1 MELGVII
8 LYFILLGIL
17 TIYAFHRYI
26 LIFLF
31 RKYEKGG
38 IKPVDEFEQLP
49 MVTIQLPLYNEV
61 NVIERLLRSV
71 AVVEYPKEK
80 LEIQVLDDS
89 TDETQVLAQQLV
101 DELKR
106 DGFNIVYKHRNNRKG
121 FKAGA
126 LQEGLATA
134 KGEFIAIF
142 DADFILAKNF
152 LMRGIHYFKDE
163 KVAVVQSRWGH
174 INSDYSLLTNVQAIM
189 LDGHFIIE
197 HIARNR
203 SGRFLNFN
211 GTGGIWRKK
220 AIEDSG
226 GWHSNTLT
234 EDLDLS
240 YRCQMRGWKFIYLPD
255 LVSYGELPIDVDAFK
270 KQQFRWTKGAIQTAK
285 KLLISFLKADLPL
298 KVKIEGFFH
307 LTNSSAY
314 LLMFFLS
321 ILMFP
326 SMLYRFNIGWYELMY
341 FDLPVFCLAT
351 FSIGA
356 FYTLSVK
363 EIYPDWKLR
372 LKYIPF
378 LMALGYGLCVSNGR
392 AVIEGLLGVQ
402 SEFVRTP
409 KYNFEKGKEARLVKR
424 YDNKKIY
431 AAISEFIF
439 AIYYAYAIYFCIDY
453 GLIAAVPFLLLFAFG
468 FWYIWLYTIW
478 QSRESIF
485 GFKIKTAYQDG

>member
-1 MELGVII
+1 MEVWVII

-31 RKYEKGG
+31 QKYEKAETKS
-38 IKPVDEFEQLP
+38 IDEFKELP

-61 NVIERLLRSV
+61 NVVERLLRSV
-71 AVVEYPKEK
+71 LAIEYPREK

-89 TDETQVLAQQLV
+89 TDETQVVTQKLV

-106 DGFNIVYKHRNNRKG
+106 DGFNIVYQHRDNRNG

-142 DADFILAKNF
+142 DADFIPAKDF
-152 LMRGIHYFKDE
+152 LMRSIHYFKDE

-174 INSDYSLLTNVQAIM
+174 INSDYSLLTNIQAIM
-189 LDGHFIIE
+189 LDGHFIVE

-211 GTGGIWRKK
+211 GTGGIWRKE
-220 AIEDSG
+220 AIENSG
-226 GWHSNTLT
+226 GWHSDTLT

-240 YRCQMRGWKFIYLPD
+240 YRCQMKGWKFIYLHN
-255 LVSYGELPIDVDAFK
+255 LVSYGELPIDIDAFK
-270 KQQFRWTKGAIQTAK
+270 NQQFRWTKGAIQTAK
-285 KLLISFLKADLPL
+285 KLLILFLKADLPL

-314 LLMFFLS
+314 LLMFLLS

-326 SMLYRFNIGWYELMY
+326 SMLCRFNIGWYELMY

-356 FYTLSVK
+356 FYTLAVK

-392 AVIEGLLGVQ
+392 AVIEGLLGIE

-409 KYNFEKGKEARLVKR
+409 KYNFGKGKQVRLVKR
-424 YDNKKIY
+424 HDSKKIY

-453 GLIAAVPFLLLFAFG
+453 NLIASVPFLLLFAFG
-468 FWYIWLYTIW
+468 FWYIWIYTIW
-478 QSRESIF
+478 QSREGIV
-485 GFKIKTAYQDG
+485 GFKIKTAY